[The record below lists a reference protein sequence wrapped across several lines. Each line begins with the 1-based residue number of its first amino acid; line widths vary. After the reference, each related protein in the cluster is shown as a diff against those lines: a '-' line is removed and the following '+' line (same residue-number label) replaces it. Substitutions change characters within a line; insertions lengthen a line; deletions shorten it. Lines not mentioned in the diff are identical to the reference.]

1 MLSNMFLGDYPGQTA
16 SSPLVARQTVPE
28 RVLRRI
34 CQTEASCVV
43 KDPSDADIAGIG
55 VVLSFL
61 LTSIITLSSIIAAYF
76 TGFIHQ
82 DSYRPADREFIRG
95 CRALVFFWRKQDEK
109 EEVPMRRRRAEI
121 DAFEGFILSFSDQQ
135 LVTGLAILVT
145 LYAKSCQVSVFSFQV
160 ATGLA
165 FFSLVLHL
173 STLAV
178 LRERIAQNVWVR
190 GVRFAAMIIFGVM
203 MLASLVL
210 SQSASFTSPE
220 QQIRCAL
227 ADFRFVVSDK
237 LAWIQY
243 GNTALLLWFVISS
256 YGTAMGGLFDKSFY
270 NFMGSWYFWLA
281 FKVKNKNSEQY
292 VNDRIKKSE
301 ELSRDGVSSKP
312 DLKTVAFIAQEI
324 ARSFLWKMVWMLFYF
339 NFALTNFFMVWLQG
353 DYLQESLSTWGFGQ
367 IMPMLLLVIP
377 VFTFIDLINRDK
389 DPAAMANDDQ
399 SAANQNAGAAGKAQN
414 TGADD
419 SQSTAG
425 GSQNAGA
432 NDSQSATGEN
442 QSAGGEKGQNTGGGK
457 VINNQSG
464 NAETTTINWKVV
476 LRWGTCA
483 VVIPYTVGLQFY
495 AFLVAGIFSVTNM
508 HLGERTDV
516 YFVVETVFLV
526 LGYVAAGSHFFL
538 SVAWGVRLRNR
549 SRGED
554 TEKNKAEE
562 PKMPVS

>member
-1 MLSNMFLGDYPGQTA
+1 MFLRDYPGQTA
-16 SSPLVARQTVPE
+16 SSPLVARQTVPQ
-28 RVLRRI
+28 RLVRRI
-34 CQTEASCVV
+34 CHVEASCVV
-43 KDPSDADIAGIG
+43 EDPSDADIAGIG

-61 LTSIITLSSIIAAYF
+61 LTSAITLLSIIVAYF

-82 DSYRPADREFIRG
+82 DSYRPADREFIQG
-95 CRALVFFWRKQDEK
+95 CRALVFFWREQDEK
-109 EEVPMRRRRAEI
+109 EEVPMKRKRAEI

-145 LYAKSCQVSVFSFQV
+145 LYAKSCHVSVYSFQV

-243 GNTALLLWFVISS
+243 GNTTLLLWFVISS

-281 FKVKNKNSEQY
+281 FKVKNENSKQY
-292 VNDRIKKSE
+292 VNNRIKKSE
-301 ELSRDGVSSKP
+301 ELSRHGVSSRP
-312 DLKTVAFIAQEI
+312 DLKTVAFIVQEI

-353 DYLQESLSTWGFGQ
+353 DYLRQGNLSTWGFGQ

-389 DPAAMANDDQ
+389 GPAVMADEDQ
-399 SAANQNAGAAGKAQN
+399 SAANINQNAEAVSKAQN

-419 SQSTAG
+419 SQTTAG
-425 GSQNAGA
+425 GNQNAGA
-432 NDSQSATGEN
+432 DNSQNATGEN
-442 QSAGGEKGQNTGGGK
+442 QGAGGEKGQNIESEMVTS
-457 VINNQSG
+457 NQSE
-464 NAETTTINWKVV
+464 NSETTKIDFKVV
-476 LRWGTCA
+476 LRWGACT
-483 VVIPYTVGLQFY
+483 VVLPYTAGLQFY
-495 AFLVAGIFSVTNM
+495 AFLVADIFNVTSM
-508 HLGERTDV
+508 RLGERTDA
-516 YFVVETVFLV
+516 YFVVETVFLA

-538 SVAWGVRLRNR
+538 SVVWGLWLRNR
-549 SRGED
+549 NR
-554 TEKNKAEE
+554 N
-562 PKMPVS
+562 